1 MANPSLPQDKPTEF
15 RPISV
20 SAAAVLARLAAKKA
34 VQEQLRAEGVRVSL
48 VKPAEISVKAH
59 AYLQSHPELYVEAK
73 DRALR
78 LGLFE
83 KRRRVAANRP
93 LLFNVSHARKSE
105 QQMTTIG
112 YARVS
117 TDGQSLQ
124 SQTEALHLAGCGR
137 IYSEKMSGAY
147 TDRPQL
153 AKAIQALGNGDTLVV
168 VKLDR
173 LARSTRDLLNTLDAI
188 GKAGASFKSLSD
200 QWADTTTPHGRLML
214 TVLGGLAEFERHL
227 ILTRTSEGRARAR
240 ADRKS

>member
-1 MANPSLPQDKPTEF
+1 VRRRLN
-15 RPISV
+15 I
-20 SAAAVLARLAAKKA
+20 LARLAAKKA
-34 VQEQLRAEGVRVSL
+34 VQGQLRAEGVRVSL
-48 VKPAEISVKAH
+48 VQPAEISVKAH

-188 GKAGASFKSLSD
+188 AKAGASFKSLGD
-200 QWADTTTPHGRLML
+200 LWCDTTTPHGELMV
-214 TVLGGLAEFERHL
+214 TVLGGLATFERHL
-227 ILTRTSEGRARAR
+227 ILSRTAEGRTRAQAYLVR
-240 ADRKS
+240 QVQI

>member
-83 KRRRVAANRP
+83 KRRR
-93 LLFNVSHARKSE
+93 KS
-105 QQMTTIG
+105 
-112 YARVS
+112 A
-117 TDGQSLQ
+117 
-124 SQTEALHLAGCGR
+124 
-137 IYSEKMSGAY
+137 
-147 TDRPQL
+147 
-153 AKAIQALGNGDTLVV
+153 
-168 VKLDR
+168 
-173 LARSTRDLLNTLDAI
+173 
-188 GKAGASFKSLSD
+188 
-200 QWADTTTPHGRLML
+200 
-214 TVLGGLAEFERHL
+214 
-227 ILTRTSEGRARAR
+227 
-240 ADRKS
+240 